1 MSVKNGIRQVVV
13 DLLRQKYPYLLK
25 PSIVLARVTAANLLD
40 EARPLGRY
48 TVRILSSNGQPDP
61 AWPEYPAILTELDL
75 AKGDTVVLGLARGE
89 DAVILGRYNS

>member
-25 PSIVLARVTAANLLD
+25 PSIVLARVTASALLD
-40 EARPLGRY
+40 EARPL
-48 TVRILSSNGQPDP
+48 NGQPDP
-61 AWPEYPAILTELDL
+61 AWPEYPALLAELDL
-75 AKGDTVVLGLARGE
+75 AKGDTVMLGLARGE